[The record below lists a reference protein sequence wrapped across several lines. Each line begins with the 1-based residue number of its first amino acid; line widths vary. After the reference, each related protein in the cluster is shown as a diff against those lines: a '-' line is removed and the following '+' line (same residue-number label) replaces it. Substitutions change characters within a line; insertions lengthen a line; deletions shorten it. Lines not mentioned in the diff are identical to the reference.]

1 MVSNSFQQKK
11 QSQHG
16 LPLRWLGLFGHRC
29 HLGHWKCMLPSLV
42 RCWGQDFCSWAKC
55 DGRSLGR
62 IWHVLQGKDGI
73 EMVGGL
79 LEQTWKNLHRILCF
93 SDAFGRFYPRIVG
106 SHRISSLQ
114 TTSWIR
120 WHFDQRHPSLTW
132 KSQKAWKQQ
141 CFKMLS
147 PNHRQ
152 CVAPPQQKAWNLW

>member
-1 MVSNSFQQKK
+1 MYLHNWHLLPIHHYTSTSFQQPQFFSKTKIDSQGICIINQHHRFQMVSNSFQQKK

-55 DGRSLGR
+55 DSRSLGR

-79 LEQTWKNLHRILCF
+79 LEQTWKTHEKPTPNFVFFGCF
-93 SDAFGRFYPRIVG
+93 WSF
-106 SHRISSLQ
+106 
-114 TTSWIR
+114 
-120 WHFDQRHPSLTW
+120 
-132 KSQKAWKQQ
+132 
-141 CFKMLS
+141 LS
-147 PNHRQ
+147 
-152 CVAPPQQKAWNLW
+152 